1 MPIRYGSVCSGVE
14 AATLAWQ
21 PLGWQPVFFSE
32 IEPFPC
38 AVLHARYDAT
48 RPINALDPEAAAT
61 EKEKKLYRAWN
72 KQNATLP
79 ENGTIPNEG
88 DFTKIGKKYHGKFD
102 LLVGGTPCQDLSVAG
117 KRAGFGGKR
126 SSLALDFIRL
136 AYESGCKWIVWENV
150 PGVFS
155 SRGGGDFAAFLSLL
169 SGSTVEIPD
178 GGFASAG
185 FVCNARRDRY
195 GLAWRV
201 LDAQFTRVSGF
212 SFAVPQRRRRVFVVG
227 YFGDWTRAAEVLL
240 EPDRLQWNTPARI
253 KAREIASGNAGNRLE
268 PASREYQISAG
279 TGKQVDVSC
288 TLDVKCKDGA
298 IRNQQGIAV
307 IKCAGFSGGQG
318 SKAGGIGYSEET
330 SPTIKASQSGSN
342 QAPDIVLSL
351 AAAQGGELGSIGEN
365 VSQTLTRNNGGF
377 SYIAEMKSKEA
388 EKGVIC
394 RATQQGN
401 SECCKELAP
410 TLTAAAG
417 KSGNNQP
424 IVLCFSANDNG
435 RDLCRNISPTIRK
448 GGTTT
453 ADGGAIVPAIVFVQ
467 QNQLGE
473 IRTGEIAGTVSTN
486 GNASGRNC
494 PLVCIAKTPTICAKE
509 PISQYG
515 KIAGTLEA
523 RHDSSPCA
531 DRGQN
536 IVFCYENHG
545 QDSRISELKKGVA
558 PQLNAQAGTGG
569 NNLPL
574 VQECYPINSM
584 IIGKDAK
591 DGDRQT
597 TGIGNNGDPSPTI
610 GTSHHHAVAIAE
622 NIIGR
627 KVENGGNGVGAQEEI
642 AYTQNCSG
650 VMGVCTDE
658 PSETTVRR
666 LTPLECER
674 LMGFPD
680 NYTRISWNGKPE
692 TSCPD
697 APRYKACGNS
707 MCVNVMRWIGI
718 QIQKIETE
726 GAESK

>member
-38 AVLHARYDAT
+38 AVLNARYDAT

-126 SSLALDFIRL
+126 SSLAIDFIRL

-169 SGSTVEIPD
+169 SGSAVEIPN
-178 GGFASAG
+178 GGFATAG

-253 KAREIASGNAGNRLE
+253 KAREIASGHAGNRLE
-268 PASREYQISAG
+268 PASREYRSGHQWEFVSTDTAG
-279 TGKQVDVSC
+279 TLKTNCGSIGGSSMNLHV
-288 TLDVKCKDGA
+288 
-298 IRNQQGIAV
+298 
-307 IKCAGFSGGQG
+307 AGFSGGQG

-330 SPTIKASQSGSN
+330 SPTIKASPSGSN
-342 QAPDIVLSL
+342 QAPDIICVH
-351 AAAQGGELGSIGEN
+351 GSQDPICNTDHANAVNRNRGLEN
-365 VSQTLTRNNGGF
+365 
-377 SYIAEMKSKEA
+377 
-388 EKGVIC
+388 VIC

-401 SECCKELAP
+401 SECCKNLAP

-453 ADGGAIVPAIVFVQ
+453 ADGGAIVPAILFVRPTRQ
-467 QNQLGE
+467 KITCYSIG
-473 IRTGEIAGTVSTN
+473 N
-486 GNASGRNC
+486 GQICEANAIQKEVYQTLNC
-494 PLVCIAKTPTICAKE
+494 MHDPEAILCLTE

-536 IVFCYENHG
+536 IVFCYENHA
-545 QDSRISELKKGVA
+545 QDSRIKELRKGVS
-558 PQLNAQAGTGG
+558 PQLNAKAGTGG

-627 KVENGGNGVGAQEEI
+627 QVHNGGNGVGAQVEI

-718 QIQKIETE
+718 QIQRIEE
-726 GAESK
+726 ENHK

>member
-178 GGFASAG
+178 GGFATAG

-240 EPDRLQWNTPARI
+240 EPDRLQWNTPTRI

-268 PASREYQISAG
+268 PASREYRSGHQWEFVSTDTAG
-279 TGKQVDVSC
+279 TLKTNCGSIGGSSMNLHV
-288 TLDVKCKDGA
+288 
-298 IRNQQGIAV
+298 
-307 IKCAGFSGGQG
+307 AGFSGGQG

-330 SPTIKASQSGSN
+330 APTIKASQSGSN
-342 QAPDIVLSL
+342 QAPDIICVH
-351 AAAQGGELGSIGEN
+351 GSQDPICNTDHANAVNRNRGLEN
-365 VSQTLTRNNGGF
+365 
-377 SYIAEMKSKEA
+377 
-388 EKGVIC
+388 VIC

-424 IVLCFSANDNG
+424 SVLCFSANDNG
-435 RDLCRNISPTIRK
+435 RDICKNISPTLRK

-453 ADGGAIVPAIVFVQ
+453 ADGGAIVPAILFVRPAPPKITCYSIGNGQ
-467 QNQLGE
+467 VDGAASIQRE
-473 IRTGEIAGTVSTN
+473 VCRTL
-486 GNASGRNC
+486 NC
-494 PLVCIAKTPTICAKE
+494 MHDPEAILCLTE

-642 AYTQNCSG
+642 AYTQKCSG

-707 MCVNVMRWIGI
+707 MCVNVMRWIGM
-718 QIQKIETE
+718 QIQRIEE
-726 GAESK
+726 ENHE

>member
-1 MPIRYGSVCSGVE
+1 MN
-14 AATLAWQ
+14 
-21 PLGWQPVFFSE
+21 
-32 IEPFPC
+32 
-38 AVLHARYDAT
+38 LH
-48 RPINALDPEAAAT
+48 
-61 EKEKKLYRAWN
+61 
-72 KQNATLP
+72 
-79 ENGTIPNEG
+79 
-88 DFTKIGKKYHGKFD
+88 
-102 LLVGGTPCQDLSVAG
+102 V
-117 KRAGFGGKR
+117 
-126 SSLALDFIRL
+126 
-136 AYESGCKWIVWENV
+136 
-150 PGVFS
+150 
-155 SRGGGDFAAFLSLL
+155 
-169 SGSTVEIPD
+169 
-178 GGFASAG
+178 
-185 FVCNARRDRY
+185 
-195 GLAWRV
+195 
-201 LDAQFTRVSGF
+201 
-212 SFAVPQRRRRVFVVG
+212 
-227 YFGDWTRAAEVLL
+227 
-240 EPDRLQWNTPARI
+240 
-253 KAREIASGNAGNRLE
+253 
-268 PASREYQISAG
+268 
-279 TGKQVDVSC
+279 
-288 TLDVKCKDGA
+288 
-298 IRNQQGIAV
+298 
-307 IKCAGFSGGQG
+307 AGFSGGQG

-330 SPTIKASQSGSN
+330 APTIKASQSGSN
-342 QAPDIVLSL
+342 QAPDIICVH
-351 AAAQGGELGSIGEN
+351 GSQNPICNTNHANAVNRNRGLEN
-365 VSQTLTRNNGGF
+365 
-377 SYIAEMKSKEA
+377 
-388 EKGVIC
+388 VIC

-494 PLVCIAKTPTICAKE
+494 PLVCIAKASITCFSIGNGQVDGAANMQREVSGTLNCMHDPEAILCTKE

-536 IVFCYENHG
+536 IVFCYENHA

-707 MCVNVMRWIGI
+707 MCVNVMRWIGM
-718 QIQKIETE
+718 QIQRIEE
-726 GAESK
+726 ENHE